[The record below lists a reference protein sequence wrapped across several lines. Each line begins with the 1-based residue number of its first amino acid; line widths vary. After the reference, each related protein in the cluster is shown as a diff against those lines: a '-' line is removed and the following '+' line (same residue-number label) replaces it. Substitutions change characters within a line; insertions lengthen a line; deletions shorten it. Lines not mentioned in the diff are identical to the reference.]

1 MHVHVHR
8 WRRLVIVIT
17 FVPQQQHSTNA
28 TSILCA
34 ATYLFG
40 WTLFLFGGHNVY
52 IYIYIGWNCVLLD
65 RKMDQ
70 CVCVCENFVAFL
82 RLRVLLCV
90 CICAVGWVGH
100 PWVMFQFENIE
111 S

>member
-1 MHVHVHR
+1 MYIDGDVLSLSSRSFHNNNTPPMQ
-8 WRRLVIVIT
+8 LVYYALPHT
-17 FVPQQQHSTNA
+17 F
-28 TSILCA
+28 L
-34 ATYLFG
+34 
-40 WTLFLFGGHNVY
+40 GGPCSSSVDIMY
-52 IYIYIGWNCVLLD
+52 VYIYIGWNCVLLD